1 MTLELDQTLI
11 DRMLD
16 EARLAAAHAYAPYS
30 NFPVGACI
38 LTAEGDLVRGAN
50 IENASYPLSIC
61 AERVA
66 INTAAANGVRTVVA
80 VAVTAPRAFRASPCG
95 GCRQVLNEF
104 KPSAGTMTVI
114 LDGVDGPVV
123 TTLDALLPD
132 AFGPRDL
139 DATAQ

>member
-1 MTLELDQTLI
+1 MTQHIEQALI
-11 DRMLD
+11 DRMLA
-16 EARLAAAHAYAPYS
+16 EARAAAEHAYVPYS
-30 NFPVGACI
+30 SFPVGACI
-38 LTAEGDLVRGAN
+38 LTADGELVRGAN
-50 IENASYPLSIC
+50 VENASYPLTTC

-95 GCRQVLNEF
+95 ACRQVLNEF
-104 KPSAGTMTVI
+104 KPSEGTMTVI
-114 LDGVDGPVV
+114 LDGVEGAIV

-139 DATAQ
+139 DGTIR

>member
-1 MTLELDQTLI
+1 MDNLDQETI
-11 DRMLD
+11 TRML
-16 EARLAAAHAYAPYS
+16 EAARRASEHAYVPYS

-38 LTAEGDLVRGAN
+38 LTSDGDLVRGAN
-50 IENASYPLSIC
+50 IENASYPLTNC

-66 INTAAANGVRTVVA
+66 IQTAAANGVRTVVA

-95 GCRQVLNEF
+95 ACRQVLNEF
-104 KPSAGTMTVI
+104 KPAEGTLHVI
-114 LDGVDGPVV
+114 LDGAEGPIV

-139 DATAQ
+139 ASAT

>member
-1 MTLELDQTLI
+1 MAEIDQITI

-16 EARLAAAHAYAPYS
+16 EARKATEHAYVPYS
-30 NFPVGACI
+30 GFPVGACI
-38 LTAEGDLVRGAN
+38 LTADGQLVRGAN
-50 IENASYPLSIC
+50 IENASYPLTVC

-66 INTAAANGVRTVVA
+66 VQTAAANGVRTIVA

-95 GCRQVLNEF
+95 ACRQVLNEF
-104 KPSAGTMTVI
+104 KPIDDEMVVI
-114 LDGVDGPVV
+114 LDGVDGPTN

-139 DATAQ
+139 NALPE